1 MHSANVSGGINET
14 FMSVY
19 LGLDCGGTS
28 CRALALDSS
37 GAAIF
42 SGQAGSANIATNRP
56 DRILKNLRHASIDC
70 PKPDYVC
77 GCFAG
82 LLTEADRR
90 NAIDLLKEAF
100 PYSVVRAEPDFRAP
114 LKLSEGSQICV
125 LAGTG
130 SLVCSMHGDRI
141 EKSGGRGYVL
151 GDKGSA
157 FQYGRVALLHFLDD
171 PKAASRHLRSAVLE
185 RFGSLKEPDIVASLY
200 KNGTPASQL
209 AKLFGAFSRD
219 AKAGEPY
226 ALNAIHIQ
234 TSLLAEVVHKHV
246 EQHFAQESKLSICLV
261 GGVWNGGAV
270 FKDALQVHLAQEMPQ
285 LELTMNKISQPPVRG
300 AAELARELAS

>member
-1 MHSANVSGGINET
+1 MAMDCSGIT
-14 FMSVY
+14 QASMSVY

-28 CRALALDSS
+28 CRALALDRS
-37 GAAIF
+37 GAHIF

-56 DRILKNLRHASIDC
+56 ERILKNLRHASLNC
-70 PKPDYVC
+70 PKPDFVC

-82 LLTEADRR
+82 LLTELDKRQ
-90 NAIDLLKEAF
+90 AIELLKEAF
-100 PYSVVRAEPDFRAP
+100 PYSVVRAEPDYRAP

-130 SLVCSMHGDRI
+130 SLVCSLHEGKI

-157 FQYGRVALLHFLDD
+157 FQYGRIALLHFLDD
-171 PKAASRHLRSAVLE
+171 PAGASRHLKSAIRE
-185 RFGSLKEPDIVASLY
+185 RFGSIKEPEIVAALY
-200 KNGTPASQL
+200 KGGVPASQL
-209 AKLFGAFSRD
+209 AKLFAAFARD

-226 ALNAIHIQ
+226 ALNAVHVQ

-246 EQHFAQESKLSICLV
+246 KQHFSAQSRLTVSLV
-261 GGVWNGGAV
+261 GGVWSGASL
-270 FKDALQVHLAQEMPQ
+270 FKDALKVHLEQELPQ
-285 LELTMNKISQPPVRG
+285 VDLELKKISQPPVRG
-300 AAELARELAS
+300 AAELAMELDS